1 MARAGYKDQSLPGYN
16 QHSGVRPVRWLGG
29 SGRGGVDMGI
39 AGGRPGQGRRQPH
52 HLGLPR
58 RFLGFHLLRTALTAS
73 RVRSCA
79 RIAGWSRHSS
89 AYDACARSRCKGK
102 GKGRSLPF
110 SGSLGCEVSET
121 SLNYVGAVPI
131 SSPSI
136 PHLPEPKSQ
145 VPIPPDGLLDEC
157 FLRRMG
163 IEPLRL
169 SVRVVP
175 RWFTSFISLHP
186 PPRHIK

>member
-29 SGRGGVDMGI
+29 SGWGGVDMGI

-58 RFLGFHLLRTALTAS
+58 RFLGFHSLRTALTAS

-89 AYDACARSRCKGK
+89 AYGACARSPCKVK
-102 GKGRSLPF
+102 VK
-110 SGSLGCEVSET
+110 
-121 SLNYVGAVPI
+121 
-131 SSPSI
+131 
-136 PHLPEPKSQ
+136 
-145 VPIPPDGLLDEC
+145 
-157 FLRRMG
+157 
-163 IEPLRL
+163 
-169 SVRVVP
+169 VVP
-175 RWFTSFISLHP
+175 FPFHVVWGERCQRPHFIIWGRCPSNLP
-186 PPRHIK
+186 PCLTFQNQRVRYPFLQMVYLMKVSCASWVSNRCASQ